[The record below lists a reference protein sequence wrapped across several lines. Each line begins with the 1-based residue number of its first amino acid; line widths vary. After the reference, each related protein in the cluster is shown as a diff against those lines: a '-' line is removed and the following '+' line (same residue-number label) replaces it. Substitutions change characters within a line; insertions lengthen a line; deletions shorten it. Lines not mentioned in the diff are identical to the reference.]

1 MRLLPAIDIQGGRCV
16 RLRRGD
22 FADETVFGDDPVAM
36 AKSWVEAGGRYL
48 HVVDLD
54 GAREG
59 EPRNFDIIRAVAE
72 AIPGVPVEAGGG
84 FRTEASLQLVLQ
96 STVAKVVLGT
106 SAVEDKGFVQRA
118 LDLLG
123 PGRVVIAIDAENGM
137 VKTRGW
143 VHQSDV
149 VVLDLARD
157 LEAMGV
163 WEILYTDISRDGMM
177 QSVNLDGLRHLA
189 ENTSLE
195 IIASGGVTSLDDL
208 RAVKELEPLGIT
220 AVIAGRALYEKR
232 FTVAEARAIL
242 DSDVQCCCGI
252 PRGGVATPGGETT
265 CGTGRAPGVAA
276 AASGAPDGAPAK
288 EGEA

>member
-22 FADETVFGDDPVAM
+22 FADETVFSDDPVAM
-36 AKSWVEAGGRYL
+36 AKSWVAEGARYL

-59 EPRNFDIIRAVAE
+59 APQNFELVEAIAE
-72 AIPGVPVEAGGG
+72 AVPIAVEAGGG
-84 FRTEASLQLVLQ
+84 FRSEASVELVLR
-96 STVAKVVLGT
+96 SRVAKVVLGT
-106 SAVEDKGFVQRA
+106 SAVEDKAFLRRA
-118 LDLLG
+118 LELLG
-123 PGRVVIAIDAENGM
+123 PGRVVVAVDAEAGM

-143 VHQSDV
+143 QEQSGV
-149 VVLDLARD
+149 RALDLVRE
-157 LEAMGV
+157 LETLGV

-177 QSVNLDGLRHLA
+177 ESVNLEGLRELA
-189 ENTSLE
+189 ENTSLD

-208 RAVKELEPLGIT
+208 RALKGLEPLGVT
-220 AVIAGRALYEKR
+220 GVIAGRALYEKR

-252 PRGGVATPGGETT
+252 PRGTTPVAGGET
-265 CGTGRAPGVAA
+265 CGPGATGADV
-276 AASGAPDGAPAK
+276 
-288 EGEA
+288 

>member
-22 FADETVFGDDPVAM
+22 FADETLFGDDPVAM
-36 AKSWVEAGGRYL
+36 AVSWVEAGGRYL

-59 EPRNFDIIRAVAE
+59 EPRNFEIIGAIAE

-84 FRTEASLQLVLQ
+84 FRTEASLELVLQ
-96 STVAKVVLGT
+96 SMVAKVVLGT
-106 SAVEDKGFVQRA
+106 SAVEDRGFVQRA

-143 VHQSDV
+143 VRQSDV
-149 VVLDLARD
+149 SALDLARD

-177 QSVNLDGLRHLA
+177 QSVNLDGLRNLA

-220 AVIAGRALYEKR
+220 GVIAGRALYEKR

-242 DSDVQCCCGI
+242 DSEVQCCCGI
-252 PRGGVATPGGETT
+252 PRGGVAAPGGETV
-265 CGTGRAPGVAA
+265 CGAA
-276 AASGAPDGAPAK
+276 AGGAPDGGSPAK
-288 EGEA
+288 EGDA